1 MKKFT
6 TLSTHSTNLEE
17 MPHSNFCPV
26 LLNGETA
33 EAITS
38 ALNPLGLKSTHV
50 VRGLSK
56 KFANMKVY
64 ISKEGERY
72 AEANVTF
79 STRTGEIREDMTVR
93 LISRGVYNSTLD
105 WTKKLQ
111 AVRKYVVAL
120 IKTFAEL
127 NNDEYFKVFTR
138 PMSTYSRKQDAR
150 KYEYQVKEF
159 EHKGHYRRSPSGRI
173 YYVRPY
179 MTKIG

>member
-6 TLSTHSTNLEE
+6 TLATHATNLEE

-64 ISKEGERY
+64 ISKNGERY

-79 STRTGEIREDMTVR
+79 NTRTGEIREDMTVR
-93 LISRGVYNSTLD
+93 MVSNAYNTTVD
-105 WTKKLQ
+105 WMKRLQ
-111 AVRKYVVAL
+111 TVRKYVVSL

-127 NNDEYFKVFTR
+127 NNDEYYKVFTR
-138 PMSTYSRKQDAR
+138 PVVAYSRKQDPN
-150 KYEYQVKEF
+150 KYEYQVEEF
-159 EHKGHYRRSPSGRI
+159 EHKGYYRKSTKGKI

-179 MTKIG
+179 VTKIEK